1 MRLSWS
7 ALLAFPLLCS
17 GSCEGNS
24 CGPTSEW
31 PTCGTGGDN
40 ASGSDDDENQGEGE
54 EPVKNPNTGGGK
66 RDAGV
71 VSRDAGRKPSDE
83 YTMDAGTSKPEPP
96 PLSGGDGAS
105 DAGDAGVDARV
116 NSFDG
121 GLEGCTIDSDGR
133 DAGAC
138 FGVYCDVPESTF
150 RTLVSDQGACLSAD
164 DLALAC
170 DGELSRV
177 VASCAQ
183 DDVLMLGFGRT
194 VALCAGRAPSLASA
208 SEACI
213 GCYVDEMLCALQSC
227 LAPCLSGSSA
237 ECTSCRRDRCGSDFS
252 SCSGLPN

>member
-31 PTCGTGGDN
+31 PTCGTGDN
-40 ASGSDDDENQGEGE
+40 ASGTDDEGQGNGNT
-54 EPVKNPNTGGGK
+54 PPKDDQSTGGGRK
-66 RDAGV
+66 
-71 VSRDAGRKPSDE
+71 DAGRGPGSW
-83 YTMDAGTSKPEPP
+83 MDAGASKPEPP
-96 PLSGGDGAS
+96 PLSGEESENAADAG

-116 NSFDG
+116 GSFDG

-138 FGVYCDVPESTF
+138 FGVYCDVAQSTF
-150 RTLVSDQGACLSAD
+150 SALASDQGACLSQSE
-164 DLALAC
+164 LALAC
-170 DGELSRV
+170 DGELARV

-194 VALCAGRAPSLASA
+194 VALCAARAPSLASA

-213 GCYVDEMLCALQSC
+213 GCYVDEMLCALQRC

-237 ECTSCRRDRCGSDFS
+237 ECTRCRRESCGSDFS
-252 SCSGLPN
+252 SCSGLPE